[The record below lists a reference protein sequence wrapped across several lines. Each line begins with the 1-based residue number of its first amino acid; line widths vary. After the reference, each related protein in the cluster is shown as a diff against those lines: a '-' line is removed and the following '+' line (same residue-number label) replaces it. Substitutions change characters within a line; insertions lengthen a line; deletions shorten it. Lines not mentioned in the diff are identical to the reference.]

1 MTTTGEAPSPA
12 AKLEKEFRE
21 LRTSGGGPSALQHS
35 NTLAKVINGSCEM
48 TILKAFSNVSW
59 CSFLSAHVSIHGY
72 SVRSSILSPGTRPKS
87 RRLRVNTV
95 RLRDRAMAASR
106 NRVAR
111 GCGPKSAHDCGQ
123 LQARCQASTASTRAS
138 SGQARSRSETV
149 TSSIGHGIASPGSS
163 QRMPCSYSGAYSS
176 VVL

>member
-1 MTTTGEAPSPA
+1 MMASSAASEAATTTGRQRRAFIE
-12 AKLEKEFRE
+12 
-21 LRTSGGGPSALQHS
+21 TS
-35 NTLAKVINGSCEM
+35 K
-48 TILKAFSNVSW
+48 
-59 CSFLSAHVSIHGY
+59 
-72 SVRSSILSPGTRPKS
+72 SVRHISTANRHAMS
-87 RRLRVNTV
+87 
-95 RLRDRAMAASR
+95 AMAASR